1 MSTQEKPILW
11 KWYLLKAVIAAL
23 VLFVGYKVF
32 VDKPNQEP
40 PILTQDELD
49 SLSGSIELLDKQDP
63 NLELPI
69 PTQDELDSLSG
80 GIELLDK
87 QDPEQEAKPP
97 ADEAPLAAE
106 KEPPKDSVDEL
117 VQPIVETGD
126 ALLPE
131 LIEGYEGVSFDK
143 LASFAYEVPLDPVTN
158 KVELAKLNAQI
169 PARIKSLD
177 KKPVA
182 IRGFMLPLKV
192 ENGLVTE
199 LLIMRDQ
206 SMCCFGTVPK
216 INEWINIRMD
226 GDGVQPIM
234 DQSITLMGQFKVGEV
249 LENDYLVGIYEM
261 EGDKMIG
268 PLDL

>member
-1 MSTQEKPILW
+1 MSTQDQPSLW
-11 KWYLLKAVIAAL
+11 KWYVLKAVIAAL
-23 VLFVGYKVF
+23 VLYAGYKVF
-32 VDKPNQEP
+32 IDKPSPEAP
-40 PILTQDELD
+40 A
-49 SLSGSIELLDKQDP
+49 
-63 NLELPI
+63 
-69 PTQDELDSLSG
+69 PTQDELDALSG
-80 GIELLDK
+80 NIELIEEEPDPEPGPGPAAE
-87 QDPEQEAKPP
+87 QDPSVAVEQP
-97 ADEAPLAAE
+97 APNL
-106 KEPPKDSVDEL
+106 VEL
-117 VQPIVETGD
+117 VQPVDEM
-126 ALLPE
+126 PE
-131 LIEGYEGVSFDK
+131 PIEGYEGITFDK

-169 PARIKSLD
+169 PESIKSLD

-216 INEWINIRMD
+216 INEWINIRMA

-234 DQSITLMGQFKVGEV
+234 DQAITLMGQLKVGEV

-261 EGDKMIG
+261 EGDRMIG

>member
-1 MSTQEKPILW
+1 MSTQEKPSFW
-11 KWYLLKAVIAAL
+11 KGYVLKAVIAAL
-23 VLFVGYKVF
+23 FVFAGYKVF
-32 VDKPNQEP
+32 VDKPSPEQP
-40 PILTQDELD
+40 AL
-49 SLSGSIELLDKQDP
+49 
-63 NLELPI
+63 
-69 PTQDELDSLSG
+69 TQDELDSLSG
-80 GIELLDK
+80 GIELIEEAE
-87 QDPEQEAKPP
+87 PEPEAKPP
-97 ADEAPLAAE
+97 ADEAPPAAAAE
-106 KEPPKDSVDEL
+106 PPPNLVEL
-117 VQPIVETGD
+117 VQPIVEARD

-131 LIEGYEGVSFDK
+131 VIDGYEGVSFDK

-177 KKPVA
+177 KKLVA

-216 INEWINIRMD
+216 INEWINIRMA

-234 DQSITLMGQFKVGEV
+234 DQPITLMGQLKVGEV

>member
-1 MSTQEKPILW
+1 MSTQDQSSLW
-11 KWYLLKAVIAAL
+11 KWYVLKAVIAAL
-23 VLFVGYKVF
+23 VLYAGYKVF
-32 VDKPNQEP
+32 IDKPSPEAP
-40 PILTQDELD
+40 APTQDEID
-49 SLSGSIELLDKQDP
+49 ALSGSIEMIEEEPEPEPAPGPSAEQDP
-63 NLELPI
+63 VVALEQPAPNL
-69 PTQDELDSLSG
+69 
-80 GIELLDK
+80 
-87 QDPEQEAKPP
+87 
-97 ADEAPLAAE
+97 
-106 KEPPKDSVDEL
+106 VEL
-117 VQPIVETGD
+117 VQPVDEM
-126 ALLPE
+126 PE
-131 LIEGYEGVSFDK
+131 VVEGYEGITFGK

-169 PARIKSLD
+169 PDSIKSLD

-216 INEWINIRMD
+216 INEWINIRMA

-234 DQSITLMGQFKVGEV
+234 DQAITLMGQLKVGEV

-261 EGDKMIG
+261 EGDRMIG

>member
-1 MSTQEKPILW
+1 MSTQEKPSFW
-11 KWYLLKAVIAAL
+11 KGYVLKAVIAVL

-32 VDKPNQEP
+32 VDKPNLEP
-40 PILTQDELD
+40 
-49 SLSGSIELLDKQDP
+49 
-63 NLELPI
+63 PI

-80 GIELLDK
+80 GIELIEEAE
-87 QDPEQEAKPP
+87 PEPEAKPP
-97 ADEAPLAAE
+97 ADEAPLAAAT
-106 KEPPKDSVDEL
+106 EPPPNLVEL
-117 VQPIVETGD
+117 VQPIVEARD

-131 LIEGYEGVSFDK
+131 VIDGYEGVSFDK

-177 KKPVA
+177 KKLVA

-216 INEWINIRMD
+216 INEWINIRMA

-234 DQSITLMGQFKVGEV
+234 DQSITLMGQLKVGEV

>member
-1 MSTQEKPILW
+1 MSTQEKPSFW
-11 KWYLLKAVIAAL
+11 KGYVLKAVIAAL
-23 VLFVGYKVF
+23 FVFAGYKVF
-32 VDKPNQEP
+32 VGKPSPEQP
-40 PILTQDELD
+40 T
-49 SLSGSIELLDKQDP
+49 
-63 NLELPI
+63 

-80 GIELLDK
+80 GIELIEEAE
-87 QDPEQEAKPP
+87 PEPEAKPP
-97 ADEAPLAAE
+97 ADEAPLAAAT
-106 KEPPKDSVDEL
+106 EPPPSLVDL
-117 VQPIVETGD
+117 VQPIVEARD

-131 LIEGYEGVSFDK
+131 VIEGYEGVSFDK

-177 KKPVA
+177 KKLVA

-216 INEWINIRMD
+216 INEWINIRMA

-234 DQSITLMGQFKVGEV
+234 DQSITLMGQLKVGEV

>member
-1 MSTQEKPILW
+1 MSTQEKPSFW
-11 KWYLLKAVIAAL
+11 KGYVLKAVIAAL
-23 VLFVGYKVF
+23 FVFAGYKVF
-32 VDKPNQEP
+32 VDKPSPEQP
-40 PILTQDELD
+40 A
-49 SLSGSIELLDKQDP
+49 
-63 NLELPI
+63 

-80 GIELLDK
+80 GIELIK
-87 QDPEQEAKPP
+87 EAEPEPEAKPP
-97 ADEAPLAAE
+97 ADEAPLAAAT
-106 KEPPKDSVDEL
+106 EPPPSLVEL
-117 VQPIVETGD
+117 VQPIVEARD

-131 LIEGYEGVSFDK
+131 VIEGYEGVSFDK

-177 KKPVA
+177 KKLVA

-216 INEWINIRMD
+216 INEWINIRMA

-234 DQSITLMGQFKVGEV
+234 DQSITLMGQLKVGEV

>member
-1 MSTQEKPILW
+1 MSTQEKPSLW
-11 KWYLLKAVIAAL
+11 KWYVLKAVIAAL
-23 VLFVGYKVF
+23 VVFVGYKVF
-32 VDKPNQEP
+32 VDKPSPEQ
-40 PILTQDELD
+40 LA
-49 SLSGSIELLDKQDP
+49 
-63 NLELPI
+63 

-80 GIELLDK
+80 GIELIEETEPVEES
-87 QDPEQEAKPP
+87 PEPEAKPEESP
-97 ADEAPLAAE
+97 KPSDDEAPPAAVT
-106 KEPPKDSVDEL
+106 EPPPNLVEL
-117 VQPIVETGD
+117 IQPIVESED
-126 ALLPE
+126 DLLPE
-131 LIEGYEGVSFDK
+131 VIDGYEGVSFDK
-143 LASFAYEVPLDPVTN
+143 LASFPYEVPLDPVTN
-158 KVELAKLNAQI
+158 KVELARLNAQI
-169 PARIKSLD
+169 PVRIKSLD

-216 INEWINIRMD
+216 INEWINIRMA
-226 GDGVQPIM
+226 GEGVQPIM
-234 DQSITLMGQFKVGEV
+234 DQSITLMGMLKVGEV

>member
-1 MSTQEKPILW
+1 MSTQEKPSFW
-11 KWYLLKAVIAAL
+11 KGYVLKAVIAAL
-23 VLFVGYKVF
+23 VVFAGYKVF
-32 VDKPNQEP
+32 VGKPSPEQP
-40 PILTQDELD
+40 A
-49 SLSGSIELLDKQDP
+49 
-63 NLELPI
+63 

-80 GIELLDK
+80 GIELIK
-87 QDPEQEAKPP
+87 EAEPELEAKPP
-97 ADEAPLAAE
+97 ADEAPPVAAAE
-106 KEPPKDSVDEL
+106 PPSNLVDL
-117 VQPIVETGD
+117 VQPIVEASD

-131 LIEGYEGVSFDK
+131 VIEGYEGVSFDK

-216 INEWINIRMD
+216 INEWINIRMA

-234 DQSITLMGQFKVGEV
+234 DQSITLMGQLKVGEV

>member
-1 MSTQEKPILW
+1 MSTQEKPSFW
-11 KWYLLKAVIAAL
+11 KGYVLKAVIAAL
-23 VLFVGYKVF
+23 VVFAGYKVF
-32 VDKPNQEP
+32 VGKPSPEQP
-40 PILTQDELD
+40 A
-49 SLSGSIELLDKQDP
+49 
-63 NLELPI
+63 

-80 GIELLDK
+80 GIELIEEAE
-87 QDPEQEAKPP
+87 PEPEAKPP
-97 ADEAPLAAE
+97 ADEAPPAAAAE
-106 KEPPKDSVDEL
+106 PPPNLVEL
-117 VQPIVETGD
+117 VQPIVEARD

-131 LIEGYEGVSFDK
+131 VIEGYEGVSFDK

-177 KKPVA
+177 KKLVA

-216 INEWINIRMD
+216 INEWINIRMA

-234 DQSITLMGQFKVGEV
+234 DQSITLMGQLKVGEV

>member
-1 MSTQEKPILW
+1 MSTQEKPSLW
-11 KWYLLKAVIAAL
+11 KWYVLKAVIAAL
-23 VLFVGYKVF
+23 VVFAGYKVF
-32 VDKPNQEP
+32 VGKPSPEQP
-40 PILTQDELD
+40 A
-49 SLSGSIELLDKQDP
+49 
-63 NLELPI
+63 

-80 GIELLDK
+80 GIELIEEAE
-87 QDPEQEAKPP
+87 PEPEAKPP
-97 ADEAPLAAE
+97 ADEAPPAAAAE
-106 KEPPKDSVDEL
+106 PPPNLVEL
-117 VQPIVETGD
+117 VQPIVEARD
-126 ALLPE
+126 DLLPE
-131 LIEGYEGVSFDK
+131 VIDGYEGVSFDK

-177 KKPVA
+177 KKLVA

-216 INEWINIRMD
+216 INEWINIRMA

-234 DQSITLMGQFKVGEV
+234 DQSITLMGQLKVGEV

>member
-1 MSTQEKPILW
+1 MSTQEKPSFW
-11 KWYLLKAVIAAL
+11 KGYVLKAVIAAL
-23 VLFVGYKVF
+23 FVFAGYKVF
-32 VDKPNQEP
+32 VDKPSPEQP
-40 PILTQDELD
+40 V
-49 SLSGSIELLDKQDP
+49 
-63 NLELPI
+63 

-80 GIELLDK
+80 GIELIEEAE
-87 QDPEQEAKPP
+87 PEPEAKPP
-97 ADEAPLAAE
+97 ADEAPPAAAAE
-106 KEPPKDSVDEL
+106 PPPNLVEL
-117 VQPIVETGD
+117 VQPIVEARD

-131 LIEGYEGVSFDK
+131 VIDGYEGVSFDK

-177 KKPVA
+177 KKLVA

-216 INEWINIRMD
+216 INEWINIRMA

-234 DQSITLMGQFKVGEV
+234 DQSITLMGQLKVGEV

>member
-1 MSTQEKPILW
+1 LW
-11 KWYLLKAVIAAL
+11 KWNVLKSVIAAL
-23 VLFVGYKVF
+23 VLYVGYEVF
-32 VDKPNQEP
+32 VNEP
-40 PILTQDELD
+40 TPEPLAPTQDELD
-49 SLSGSIELLDKQDP
+49 SLSGSIEL
-63 NLELPI
+63 
-69 PTQDELDSLSG
+69 
-80 GIELLDK
+80 IEASE
-87 QDPEQEAKPP
+87 PEAKPEETPKPP
-97 ADEAPLAAE
+97 ADAAPLAAAP
-106 KEPPKDSVDEL
+106 EPPPNLVEL
-117 VQPIVETGD
+117 VQPIVEAKD
-126 ALLPE
+126 DLLPE
-131 LIEGYEGVSFDK
+131 MIDGYEGVSFDK

-177 KKPVA
+177 KKSVA

-216 INEWINIRMD
+216 INEWINIRME

-234 DQSITLMGQFKVGEV
+234 DQSITLMGQLKVGEV

>member
-1 MSTQEKPILW
+1 MSTQEKPSLW
-11 KWYLLKAVIAAL
+11 KGYVLKAVIAAL
-23 VLFVGYKVF
+23 VVIAGYKVF
-32 VDKPNQEP
+32 VDKPSPEQP
-40 PILTQDELD
+40 A
-49 SLSGSIELLDKQDP
+49 
-63 NLELPI
+63 
-69 PTQDELDSLSG
+69 PTRDELDSLSG
-80 GIELLDK
+80 GIELIEEI
-87 QDPEQEAKPP
+87 DPVEGSPEPEESPKPSD
-97 ADEAPLAAE
+97 DEAPLAAAT
-106 KEPPKDSVDEL
+106 EPPPNLVEL
-117 VQPIVETGD
+117 VQPIVEARD

-131 LIEGYEGVSFDK
+131 VIEGYEGVSFDK

-169 PARIKSLD
+169 PARIKLLD

-216 INEWINIRMD
+216 INEWINIRMA

-234 DQSITLMGQFKVGEV
+234 DQPITLMGQLKVGEV

>member
-1 MSTQEKPILW
+1 MSTQEKPSFW
-11 KWYLLKAVIAAL
+11 KGYVLKAVIAAL
-23 VLFVGYKVF
+23 FVFAGYKVF
-32 VDKPNQEP
+32 VGKPSPEQP
-40 PILTQDELD
+40 A
-49 SLSGSIELLDKQDP
+49 
-63 NLELPI
+63 

-80 GIELLDK
+80 GIELIEEAE
-87 QDPEQEAKPP
+87 PEPEAKPP
-97 ADEAPLAAE
+97 ADEAPLAAAT
-106 KEPPKDSVDEL
+106 EPPPNLVEL
-117 VQPIVETGD
+117 VQPIVEARD

-131 LIEGYEGVSFDK
+131 VIDGYEGVSFDK

-177 KKPVA
+177 KKLVA
-182 IRGFMLPLKV
+182 IRGCMLPLKV

-216 INEWINIRMD
+216 INEWINIRMA

-234 DQSITLMGQFKVGEV
+234 DQSITLMGQLKVGEV

>member
-1 MSTQEKPILW
+1 MSTQEKPSFW
-11 KWYLLKAVIAAL
+11 KGYVLKAVIAAL
-23 VLFVGYKVF
+23 VVFAGYKVF
-32 VDKPNQEP
+32 VDKPSPEQP
-40 PILTQDELD
+40 V
-49 SLSGSIELLDKQDP
+49 
-63 NLELPI
+63 

-80 GIELLDK
+80 GIELIEEAE
-87 QDPEQEAKPP
+87 PEPEAKPP
-97 ADEAPLAAE
+97 ADEAPLAAAT
-106 KEPPKDSVDEL
+106 EPPPSLVEL
-117 VQPIVETGD
+117 VQPIVEARD

-131 LIEGYEGVSFDK
+131 VIDGYEGVSFDK

-177 KKPVA
+177 KKLVA

-216 INEWINIRMD
+216 INEWITTRMA
-226 GDGVQPIM
+226 GEGVQPIM
-234 DQSITLMGQFKVGEV
+234 DQPITLMGQLRVGEV

>member
-1 MSTQEKPILW
+1 MSTQEKPISW

-23 VLFVGYKVF
+23 VLFLGYKVF
-32 VDKPNQEP
+32 VDKPNLEP
-40 PILTQDELD
+40 
-49 SLSGSIELLDKQDP
+49 S
-63 NLELPI
+63 I

-80 GIELLDK
+80 GIELLEDQD
-87 QDPEQEAKPP
+87 QDPEQEAKTP
-97 ADEAPLAAE
+97 ADEAPLAAA

-117 VQPIVETGD
+117 VQPIVETED

-131 LIEGYEGVSFDK
+131 VIDGYKGVSFDK

-216 INEWINIRMD
+216 INEWINIRMA

-234 DQSITLMGQFKVGEV
+234 DQSITLMGQLKVGEV

>member
-1 MSTQEKPILW
+1 MSTQEKPSLW
-11 KWYLLKAVIAAL
+11 KWYVLKAVIAAL
-23 VLFVGYKVF
+23 VVFAGYKVF
-32 VDKPNQEP
+32 VDKPSPEQP
-40 PILTQDELD
+40 AL
-49 SLSGSIELLDKQDP
+49 
-63 NLELPI
+63 
-69 PTQDELDSLSG
+69 TQDELDSLSG
-80 GIELLDK
+80 GIELIK
-87 QDPEQEAKPP
+87 EAEPELEAKPP
-97 ADEAPLAAE
+97 ADEAPPAAAAE
-106 KEPPKDSVDEL
+106 PPPNLVEL
-117 VQPIVETGD
+117 VQPIVEARD

-131 LIEGYEGVSFDK
+131 VIDGYEGVSFDK

-177 KKPVA
+177 KKLVA

-216 INEWINIRMD
+216 INEWINIRMA

-234 DQSITLMGQFKVGEV
+234 DQSITLMGQLKVGEV

>member
-1 MSTQEKPILW
+1 MSTQEKPSFW
-11 KWYLLKAVIAAL
+11 KGYVLKAVIAAL
-23 VLFVGYKVF
+23 FVIAGYKVF
-32 VDKPNQEP
+32 VGKPSPDQP
-40 PILTQDELD
+40 T
-49 SLSGSIELLDKQDP
+49 
-63 NLELPI
+63 

-80 GIELLDK
+80 GIELIK
-87 QDPEQEAKPP
+87 EAEPEPEAKPP
-97 ADEAPLAAE
+97 ADEAPLAAAT
-106 KEPPKDSVDEL
+106 EPPPSLVDL
-117 VQPIVETGD
+117 VQPIVEASD

-131 LIEGYEGVSFDK
+131 VIEGYEGVSFDK

-169 PARIKSLD
+169 PVRIKSLD
-177 KKPVA
+177 KKLVA

-216 INEWINIRMD
+216 INEWINIRMA

-234 DQSITLMGQFKVGEV
+234 DQSITLMGQLKVGEV

>member
-1 MSTQEKPILW
+1 MSTKGKPSLW
-11 KWYLLKAVIAAL
+11 KWNVMKSVIAAL
-23 VLFVGYKVF
+23 VLYVGYEVF
-32 VDKPNQEP
+32 VNEP
-40 PILTQDELD
+40 TPEPLAPTQDELD
-49 SLSGSIELLDKQDP
+49 SLSGSIEL
-63 NLELPI
+63 
-69 PTQDELDSLSG
+69 
-80 GIELLDK
+80 IEASE
-87 QDPEQEAKPP
+87 PEAKPEETPKPP
-97 ADEAPLAAE
+97 ADAAPLAAAP
-106 KEPPKDSVDEL
+106 EPPPNLVEL
-117 VQPIVETGD
+117 VQPIVEAKD
-126 ALLPE
+126 DLLPE
-131 LIEGYEGVSFDK
+131 MIDGYEGVSFDK

-177 KKPVA
+177 KKSVA

-216 INEWINIRMD
+216 INEWINIRME

-234 DQSITLMGQFKVGEV
+234 DQSITLMGQLKVGEV

>member
-1 MSTQEKPILW
+1 MSTQEKPSFW
-11 KWYLLKAVIAAL
+11 KGYVLKAVIAAL
-23 VLFVGYKVF
+23 FVFAGYKVF
-32 VDKPNQEP
+32 VDKPSPEQP
-40 PILTQDELD
+40 A
-49 SLSGSIELLDKQDP
+49 
-63 NLELPI
+63 

-80 GIELLDK
+80 GIELLEE
-87 QDPEQEAKPP
+87 QEQEAKPP
-97 ADEAPLAAE
+97 ADEAPPAAAT
-106 KEPPKDSVDEL
+106 EPPKNLLEL
-117 VQPIVETGD
+117 VQPIVEVRD

-131 LIEGYEGVSFDK
+131 VIEGYEGVSFDK

-177 KKPVA
+177 KKLVA

-216 INEWINIRMD
+216 INEWINIRMA

-234 DQSITLMGQFKVGEV
+234 DQSITLMGQLKVGEV

>member
-1 MSTQEKPILW
+1 
-11 KWYLLKAVIAAL
+11 
-23 VLFVGYKVF
+23 
-32 VDKPNQEP
+32 
-40 PILTQDELD
+40 
-49 SLSGSIELLDKQDP
+49 
-63 NLELPI
+63 
-69 PTQDELDSLSG
+69 
-80 GIELLDK
+80 
-87 QDPEQEAKPP
+87 
-97 ADEAPLAAE
+97 
-106 KEPPKDSVDEL
+106 
-117 VQPIVETGD
+117 
-126 ALLPE
+126 LPE
-131 LIEGYEGVSFDK
+131 VIDGYEGVSFDK
-143 LASFAYEVPLDPVTN
+143 LASFPYEVPLDPITN

-177 KKPVA
+177 KKLVA

-216 INEWINIRMD
+216 INEWINIRMA

-234 DQSITLMGQFKVGEV
+234 DQSITLMGELKVGEV

>member
-1 MSTQEKPILW
+1 MSTQEKPSFW
-11 KWYLLKAVIAAL
+11 KGYVLKAVIAAL
-23 VLFVGYKVF
+23 FVIAGYKVF
-32 VDKPNQEP
+32 VDKPSPEQP
-40 PILTQDELD
+40 AL
-49 SLSGSIELLDKQDP
+49 
-63 NLELPI
+63 
-69 PTQDELDSLSG
+69 TQDELDSLSG
-80 GIELLDK
+80 GIELIEEAE
-87 QDPEQEAKPP
+87 PEAKPP
-97 ADEAPLAAE
+97 ADEAPPAAAT
-106 KEPPKDSVDEL
+106 EPPPNLVEP
-117 VQPIVETGD
+117 VQPIVEVRD

-131 LIEGYEGVSFDK
+131 VIDGYKGVSFDK

-177 KKPVA
+177 KKLVA

-216 INEWINIRMD
+216 INEWINIRMA

-234 DQSITLMGQFKVGEV
+234 DQSITLMGQLKVGEV

-268 PLDL
+268 PLDF

>member
-1 MSTQEKPILW
+1 MSTKGKPSLW
-11 KWYLLKAVIAAL
+11 KWNVMKSVIAAL
-23 VLFVGYKVF
+23 VLYVGYEVF
-32 VDKPNQEP
+32 VNEP
-40 PILTQDELD
+40 TPEPLAPTQDELD
-49 SLSGSIELLDKQDP
+49 SLSGSIEL
-63 NLELPI
+63 
-69 PTQDELDSLSG
+69 
-80 GIELLDK
+80 IEASE
-87 QDPEQEAKPP
+87 PEAKPEETPNPP
-97 ADEAPLAAE
+97 ADAAPLAAAP
-106 KEPPKDSVDEL
+106 EPPPNLVEL
-117 VQPIVETGD
+117 VQPIVEAKD
-126 ALLPE
+126 DLLPE
-131 LIEGYEGVSFDK
+131 MIDGYEGVSFDK

-177 KKPVA
+177 KKSVA

-216 INEWINIRMD
+216 INEWINIRME

-234 DQSITLMGQFKVGEV
+234 DQSITLMGQLKVGEV
-249 LENDYLVGIYEM
+249 LENHYLVGIYEM

>member
-1 MSTQEKPILW
+1 MSTQEKPSFW
-11 KWYLLKAVIAAL
+11 KGYVLKAVIAAL
-23 VLFVGYKVF
+23 VVFAGYKVF
-32 VDKPNQEP
+32 VGKPSPEQP
-40 PILTQDELD
+40 A
-49 SLSGSIELLDKQDP
+49 
-63 NLELPI
+63 

-80 GIELLDK
+80 GIELIEEAE
-87 QDPEQEAKPP
+87 PEPEAKPP
-97 ADEAPLAAE
+97 ADEAPLAAAT
-106 KEPPKDSVDEL
+106 EPPPSLVEL
-117 VQPIVETGD
+117 VQPIVEARD

-131 LIEGYEGVSFDK
+131 VIDGYEGVSFDK

-216 INEWINIRMD
+216 INEWINIRMA

-234 DQSITLMGQFKVGEV
+234 DQSITLMGQLKVGEV

>member
-1 MSTQEKPILW
+1 MSTQEKPSFW
-11 KWYLLKAVIAAL
+11 KGYVLKAVIAAL
-23 VLFVGYKVF
+23 VVFGGYKVF
-32 VDKPNQEP
+32 VGKPSPEQP
-40 PILTQDELD
+40 A
-49 SLSGSIELLDKQDP
+49 
-63 NLELPI
+63 

-80 GIELLDK
+80 GIELIK
-87 QDPEQEAKPP
+87 EAEPEPEAKPP
-97 ADEAPLAAE
+97 ADEAPLAAAT
-106 KEPPKDSVDEL
+106 EPPPSLVDL
-117 VQPIVETGD
+117 VQPIVEARD

-131 LIEGYEGVSFDK
+131 VIEGYEGVSFDK

-169 PARIKSLD
+169 PVRIKSLD
-177 KKPVA
+177 KKLVA

-216 INEWINIRMD
+216 INEWINIRMA

-234 DQSITLMGQFKVGEV
+234 DQSITLMGQLKVGEV

>member
-1 MSTQEKPILW
+1 MSTQEKPSFW
-11 KWYLLKAVIAAL
+11 KGYVLKAVIAAL
-23 VLFVGYKVF
+23 VVIAGYKVF
-32 VDKPNQEP
+32 VGKPSPEQP
-40 PILTQDELD
+40 A
-49 SLSGSIELLDKQDP
+49 
-63 NLELPI
+63 

-80 GIELLDK
+80 GIELIEEAE
-87 QDPEQEAKPP
+87 PEPEAKPP
-97 ADEAPLAAE
+97 ADEAPLAAAT
-106 KEPPKDSVDEL
+106 EPPPNLVEL
-117 VQPIVETGD
+117 VQPIVEARD

-131 LIEGYEGVSFDK
+131 VIDGYEGVSFDK

-177 KKPVA
+177 KKLVA

-216 INEWINIRMD
+216 INEWINIRMA

-234 DQSITLMGQFKVGEV
+234 DQSITLMGQLKVGEV

>member
-1 MSTQEKPILW
+1 MSTQEKPSFW
-11 KWYLLKAVIAAL
+11 KGYVLKAVIAAL
-23 VLFVGYKVF
+23 FVFAGYKVF
-32 VDKPNQEP
+32 VGKPSPEQP
-40 PILTQDELD
+40 A
-49 SLSGSIELLDKQDP
+49 
-63 NLELPI
+63 

-80 GIELLDK
+80 GIELIEEAE
-87 QDPEQEAKPP
+87 PEPEAKPP
-97 ADEAPLAAE
+97 ADEAPLAAAT
-106 KEPPKDSVDEL
+106 EPPPNLVEL
-117 VQPIVETGD
+117 VQPIVEARD

-131 LIEGYEGVSFDK
+131 VIDGYEGVSFDK

-177 KKPVA
+177 KKLVA

-216 INEWINIRMD
+216 INEWINIRMA

-234 DQSITLMGQFKVGEV
+234 DQSITLMGQLKVGEV

>member
-1 MSTQEKPILW
+1 MDTQEQPSLW
-11 KWYLLKAVIAAL
+11 KWYVLKVVIAAL
-23 VLFVGYKVF
+23 VLLVGYKVF
-32 VDKPNQEP
+32 IDKPSPEP
-40 PILTQDELD
+40 LA
-49 SLSGSIELLDKQDP
+49 
-63 NLELPI
+63 

-80 GIELLDK
+80 EIELIDEEPA
-87 QDPEQEAKPP
+87 PETKPETEPETEPEA
-97 ADEAPLAAE
+97 APDLPSEKAPSAAVE
-106 KEPPKDSVDEL
+106 KTPSNLVEL
-117 VQPIVETGD
+117 VQPVEAVD
-126 ALLPE
+126 ELPE
-131 LIEGYEGVSFDK
+131 AIDGYEGVTFDK
-143 LASFAYEVPLDPVTN
+143 LASFPYEVPLDPVTN
-158 KVELAKLNAQI
+158 RVELVKLNAQI
-169 PARIKSLD
+169 PERIKSLD

-216 INEWINIRMD
+216 INEWINIRMA

-234 DQSITLMGQFKVGEV
+234 DQPVTLMGQLKVGEV

>member
-1 MSTQEKPILW
+1 MSTQEKPSFW
-11 KWYLLKAVIAAL
+11 KGYVLKAVIAAL
-23 VLFVGYKVF
+23 VVFAGYKVF
-32 VDKPNQEP
+32 VDKPSPEQP
-40 PILTQDELD
+40 V
-49 SLSGSIELLDKQDP
+49 
-63 NLELPI
+63 

-80 GIELLDK
+80 GIELIEEAE
-87 QDPEQEAKPP
+87 PEPEAKPP
-97 ADEAPLAAE
+97 ADEAPLAAAT
-106 KEPPKDSVDEL
+106 EPPPSLVEL
-117 VQPIVETGD
+117 VQPIVEARD

-131 LIEGYEGVSFDK
+131 VIDGYEGVSFDK

-177 KKPVA
+177 KKLVA

-216 INEWINIRMD
+216 INEWINIRMAGED
-226 GDGVQPIM
+226 VQPIM
-234 DQSITLMGQFKVGEV
+234 DQPITLMGQLRVGEV

-261 EGDKMIG
+261 EGDRMIG
-268 PLDL
+268 PLDV

>member
-1 MSTQEKPILW
+1 MSTQEKPSFW
-11 KWYLLKAVIAAL
+11 KGYVLKAVIAAL
-23 VLFVGYKVF
+23 FVFAGYKVF
-32 VDKPNQEP
+32 VDKPSPEQP
-40 PILTQDELD
+40 A
-49 SLSGSIELLDKQDP
+49 
-63 NLELPI
+63 

-80 GIELLDK
+80 GIELLEE
-87 QDPEQEAKPP
+87 QEQEAKPP
-97 ADEAPLAAE
+97 ADEVPAAAT
-106 KEPPKDSVDEL
+106 EPPKNLLEL
-117 VQPIVETGD
+117 VQPIVEARD

-131 LIEGYEGVSFDK
+131 VIEGYEGVSFDK

-177 KKPVA
+177 KKLVA

-216 INEWINIRMD
+216 INEWINIRMA

-234 DQSITLMGQFKVGEV
+234 DQSITLMGQLKVGEV